1 MIAGRKQ
8 ILGERGFALLLL
20 LPAFLILAG
29 VILVP
34 LIDAVRMSFTI
45 TKLTSLH
52 KHKYVGLRNYIK
64 IFTDP
69 TYWEVVTNTFR
80 IVAISV
86 GLSLLFGFVL
96 ALALNNIKRGRG
108 ALRALYIIPWLVP
121 GVVIGI
127 TWSWILG
134 TETGVVNYI
143 FKSVGLIKENL
154 PWLADKTLSNIAVNM
169 VFVWSSVPFIMVTLL
184 GGLQAIPTD
193 FLEAA
198 IVDGSNFWQRLR
210 FIILPLLMPIIAI
223 ATILRVIYTMQNFVI
238 IYMIT
243 QGGPGYATET
253 FALYV
258 YETAFNSARLGRAS
272 AIGTTWLFFL
282 LIFVVL
288 YLKLVVKEEKIY

>member
-1 MIAGRKQ
+1 MVTGRKQ
-8 ILGERGFALLLL
+8 ILGERSFAILLLV
-20 LPAFLILAG
+20 PAFLVLAG
-29 VILVP
+29 VILLP

-52 KHKYVGLRNYIK
+52 KHEYVGFRNYEK

-69 TYWEVVTNTFR
+69 TYWQVVKNTFL

-86 GLSLLFGFVL
+86 GLSLVIGFAL
-96 ALALNNIKRGRG
+96 ALALNNIKRGKSF
-108 ALRALYIIPWLVP
+108 LRALYIIPWLVP

-134 TETGVVNYI
+134 TETGVINYI
-143 FKSVGLIKENL
+143 LKSIGIIEDNL
-154 PWLADKTLSNIAVNM
+154 PWLAHKTLSNIAVNM
-169 VFVWSSVPFIMVTLL
+169 VFVWSSVPFIMVTIL
-184 GGLQAIPTD
+184 GGLQSIPSD

-198 IVDGSNFWQRLR
+198 IVDGSGFWQRLR
-210 FIILPLLMPIIAI
+210 FIIIPLLTPIIAI
-223 ATILRVIYTMQNFVI
+223 ATVLRVIYTMQNFVI
-238 IYMIT
+238 IYMVT

-258 YETAFNSARLGRAS
+258 YEMAFNSARLGRAA

-282 LIFVVL
+282 LIFVAL
-288 YLKLVVKEEKIY
+288 YLKLVVREEKIY

>member
-1 MIAGRKQ
+1 MIVGRKQ
-8 ILGERGFALLLL
+8 IFGERSFAVLLLV
-20 LPAFLILAG
+20 PAFLILVG
-29 VILVP
+29 VILLP

-52 KHKYVGLRNYIK
+52 KHKYVGFRNYER

-69 TYWEVVTNTFR
+69 TYWEVVKNTFL
-80 IVAISV
+80 IVGISV
-86 GLSLLFGFVL
+86 GISLLIGF
-96 ALALNNIKRGRG
+96 ALAVALNDTKRGSG
-108 ALRALYIIPWLVP
+108 LLRAFYIIPWLVP

-127 TWSWILG
+127 TWSWVLG

-143 FKSVGLIKENL
+143 LKSLGFIQENL

-169 VFVWSSVPFIMVTLL
+169 VFVWSSVPFIMVTILA
-184 GGLQAIPTD
+184 GLKAIPSD
-193 FLEAA
+193 FMEAA
-198 IVDGSNFWQRLR
+198 IVDGASFWQRLR
-210 FIILPLLMPIIAI
+210 FITIPLLMPIIAI
-223 ATILRVIYTMQNFVI
+223 TTTLRIIYTMQNFVI

-258 YETAFNSARLGRAS
+258 YETAFNSARLGRAT
-272 AIGTTWLFFL
+272 AIGTTWFLFL
-282 LIFVVL
+282 LIFVAL